1 MTIALTCFNFSQII
15 LDIHMEGRF
24 FFQVFDIDSRFYF
37 MKCRKLVFNKYKK
50 VPVRG

>member
-1 MTIALTCFNFSQII
+1 MTIALTFFNFSQII
-15 LDIHMEGRF
+15 LDIHMEGRVS
-24 FFQVFDIDSRFYF
+24 QVFDIDSRFYF